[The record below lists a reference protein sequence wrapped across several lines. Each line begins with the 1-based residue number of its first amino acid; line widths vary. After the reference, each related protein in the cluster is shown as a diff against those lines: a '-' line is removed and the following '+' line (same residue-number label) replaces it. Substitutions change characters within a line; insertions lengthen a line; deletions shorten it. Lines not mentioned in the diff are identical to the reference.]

1 MKVMILGQFPMDW
14 SKMEGGV
21 ESSLSYLVDELAG
34 REDVQLQLVTCR
46 PEIAEPEVRQRGA
59 TRIVYLP
66 RGRLGRITF
75 HRKDIAAI
83 CCIVDAERPDI
94 VHGHGTSVYAGA
106 ALQCGRPAILTVHGI
121 VFRELQFAVNRAQRL
136 RGLLDA
142 YYERRCLRRTKYL
155 IAIAPYV
162 QREFAGVTKA
172 QTWNIPNAISPAFF
186 ALERDAEPNTILFPG
201 VVTPR
206 KAVDELIRAVALVR
220 RALSDVRLRIAGE
233 TKHYPGYVASVHRL
247 IAQENLESNVQFL
260 GFQTEGGVLQ
270 EYARSAVMAL
280 ASHQET
286 LPTVV
291 QQAMAARLPVVST
304 AVGGV
309 PDIVENE
316 RTGLLVSPGDV
327 QGLADALLRVL
338 RNRALA
344 DSLAREA
351 RAYAEENFHAS
362 AVARR
367 VMDVYCQVLNAETGQ
382 DGGSL

>member
-1 MKVMILGQFPMDW
+1 
-14 SKMEGGV
+14 
-21 ESSLSYLVDELAG
+21 
-34 REDVQLQLVTCR
+34 
-46 PEIAEPEVRQRGA
+46 
-59 TRIVYLP
+59 
-66 RGRLGRITF
+66 
-75 HRKDIAAI
+75 
-83 CCIVDAERPDI
+83 
-94 VHGHGTSVYAGA
+94 
-106 ALQCGRPAILTVHGI
+106 
-121 VFRELQFAVNRAQRL
+121 
-136 RGLLDA
+136 
-142 YYERRCLRRTKYL
+142 
-155 IAIAPYV
+155 
-162 QREFAGVTKA
+162 
-172 QTWNIPNAISPAFF
+172 
-186 ALERDAEPNTILFPG
+186 
-201 VVTPR
+201 
-206 KAVDELIRAVALVR
+206 
-220 RALSDVRLRIAGE
+220 
-233 TKHYPGYVASVHRL
+233 
-247 IAQENLESNVQFL
+247 
-260 GFQTEGGVLQ
+260 
-270 EYARSAVMAL
+270 MAL